1 MLKLCYF
8 ASVREQ
14 VGTGEESLLLPDEIK
29 TVGALGSLL
38 ATRGQEWEI
47 LADEKSVLIAVDQ
60 QICPREHIL
69 QGGEEIAFFPPMTGG

>member
-14 VGTGEESLLLPDEIK
+14 VGTTEENLVLPDQIA
-29 TVGALGSLL
+29 TVGALGKLL

-60 QICPREHIL
+60 QVCSREHIL
-69 QGGEEIAFFPPMTGG
+69 QGNEEIAFFPPMTGG